1 MHIINVT
8 KNASAPTV
16 LNHGGVGDG
25 RGCGRFLVEER
36 ERENVGLEG
45 VIMRG
50 GMMTSHLRRDRNFR
64 ALSIQRHARGSG
76 EGISI
81 PEH

>member
-1 MHIINVT
+1 M
-8 KNASAPTV
+8 

-64 ALSIQRHARGSG
+64 ALSIERHARGDRATPFL
-76 EGISI
+76 SI
-81 PEH
+81 EHGAVC